1 MISIESVRRYSYKIA
16 QSFQGS
22 SRTRNIVGAGIRSV
36 VNLVVN
42 TYDKSPISTMDNG
55 RLAVSYPL
63 VRYISEPLTTE
74 LSRGLPVSGLPF
86 TLIDRKNGLV
96 CRQIFPTRGN
106 SEMIETARRF
116 LIDAMVKYG
125 YEGFSEDIDR
135 TYDSKAAFFVVTDKD
150 NNLIATA
157 RMVSRVEGENL
168 PFEDGRRPDG
178 SNYSTTTDHF
188 RWSEINSF
196 AYKKGQAKALPV
208 LFAALGRY
216 AWLSGITRVACLLD
230 KNNNKTASL
239 YSRAG
244 FCLSNDLPMK
254 YIFLLLAEQ
263 RMVDLNLPIGQL

>member
-1 MISIESVRRYSYKIA
+1 
-16 QSFQGS
+16 
-22 SRTRNIVGAGIRSV
+22 
-36 VNLVVN
+36 
-42 TYDKSPISTMDNG
+42 
-55 RLAVSYPL
+55 
-63 VRYISEPLTTE
+63 
-74 LSRGLPVSGLPF
+74 
-86 TLIDRKNGLV
+86 
-96 CRQIFPTRGN
+96 
-106 SEMIETARRF
+106 MIETARRF

-244 FCLSNDLPMK
+244 FCLSKRFTDEIYFPTFGRTKNGRFEPTNWAIMTMNLS
-254 YIFLLLAEQ
+254 YIFFHSLRASQ
-263 RMVDLNLPIGQL
+263 FDVISQ